1 MTGHLWPEGVA
12 LTGLADLPDGVNG
25 LRLTQV
31 EVTAGHVLLVAV

>member
-12 LTGLADLPDGVNG
+12 LAGVAAVPDGVDG

-31 EVTAGHVLLVAV
+31 EVTTGHVLLVAV